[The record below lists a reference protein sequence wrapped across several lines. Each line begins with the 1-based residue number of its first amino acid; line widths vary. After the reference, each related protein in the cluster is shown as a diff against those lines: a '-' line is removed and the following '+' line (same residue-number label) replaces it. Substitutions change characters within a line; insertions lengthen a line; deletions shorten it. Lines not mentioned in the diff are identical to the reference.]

1 METYLVSRAYTD
13 RIDMS
18 VRIPGE
24 AVELDDQRAEEL
36 AARGFVT
43 DAPASEHDLESE
55 PSEAAEPGPEP
66 ESDQESEP
74 DPEPEP
80 EPEQVSEPGPEPESE
95 PEEKPKPPQSKPKAA
110 ARKAPAKKG

>member
-74 DPEPEP
+74 EPERVP
-80 EPEQVSEPGPEPESE
+80 ETGTGPEPE

>member
-18 VRIPGE
+18 VHIPGE

-74 DPEPEP
+74 EPERVP
-80 EPEQVSEPGPEPESE
+80 ETGTGPEPE